1 MRGALREDPDVIV
14 VGDMRDPEVIRMALE
29 ASETGH
35 LVIGTLNT
43 TSAPQTVDR
52 IIDSFPPNEQQQVR
66 LALSEETT
74 DRGLTAPLAPYGRS
88 GQVACFEILLATSS
102 VRNMIRDD
110 KTFQL
115 GAAMQMGKT
124 QGNRTADM
132 AMQELVQKRL
142 PSPEDAY
149 GRAKEKSLFEN
160 MVGADFLAEIQR
172 RRWAERRQRGGS

>member
-1 MRGALREDPDVIV
+1 MVSQRLLP
-14 VGDMRDPEVIRMALE
+14 RMD
-29 ASETGH
+29 G
-35 LVIGTLNT
+35 
-43 TSAPQTVDR
+43 Q
-52 IIDSFPPNEQQQVR
+52 
-66 LALSEETT
+66 
-74 DRGLTAPLAPYGRS
+74 

-110 KTFQL
+110 KTFLL

-142 PSPEDAY
+142 LSPEDAY
-149 GRAKEKSLFEN
+149 IRAKEKSLFEN

-172 RRWAERRQRGGS
+172 RRWAERRQRGSVPDDHRPPKPNRPLLQMMVERGPPICTSA

>member
-1 MRGALREDPDVIV
+1 
-14 VGDMRDPEVIRMALE
+14 MRDPEVIRMALE

-66 LALSEETT
+66 LALSESLQIVVSQRLLPRM
-74 DRGLTAPLAPYGRS
+74 DGQ
-88 GQVACFEILLATSS
+88 GQVACFEILLATTS

-142 PSPEDAY
+142 LSPEDAY
-149 GRAKEKSLFEN
+149 IRAKEKSLFEN
-160 MVGADFLAEIQR
+160 MVGADFLAEIQLAGAGR
-172 RRWAERRQRGGS
+172 SEAKEGGAS